1 MYPAPLWTSLFPM
14 YGSSEQA
21 LYVLDQAADVRA
33 RADVTWRSAIRQAL
47 ASRVPIEQIATR
59 ANTTIEHVLAI
70 VNTSQPI
77 SDSPRRGGCFP
88 RNAGP
93 W

>member
-1 MYPAPLWTSLFPM
+1 MN
-14 YGSSEQA
+14 GSSEQA
-21 LYVLDQAADVRA
+21 LYVLDQAAEVRA

-47 ASRVPIEQIATR
+47 ASKASIEQIADR
-59 ANTTIEHVLAI
+59 AHATIEQVLAI
-70 VNTSQPI
+70 VATSTPVSQ
-77 SDSPRRGGCFP
+77 SPRRGGCFP

>member
-1 MYPAPLWTSLFPM
+1 M

-21 LYVLDQAADVRA
+21 LYVLDQAAEVRA

-47 ASRVPIEQIATR
+47 ASKASIEQIADR
-59 ANTTIEHVLAI
+59 AHTTVEQILAI
-70 VNTSQPI
+70 VSTPVPTPTSE
-77 SDSPRRGGCFP
+77 SPRSGGCFP
-88 RNAGP
+88 RNPGR

>member
-1 MYPAPLWTSLFPM
+1 M

-21 LYVLDQAADVRA
+21 LYVLDQAAEVRA

-47 ASRVPIEQIATR
+47 ASEASIEQIADR
-59 ANTTIEHVLAI
+59 ANTSIEQILAI
-70 VNTSQPI
+70 VSTPVPAPTSE
-77 SDSPRRGGCFP
+77 SPRSGGCFP
-88 RNAGP
+88 RNTGR

>member
-1 MYPAPLWTSLFPM
+1 M

-21 LYVLDQAADVRA
+21 LYVLDQAAEVRA

-47 ASRVPIEQIATR
+47 ASNAPIEQIATR
-59 ANTTIEHVLAI
+59 ANTTIETVLAI
-70 VNTSQPI
+70 VNDNPT
-77 SDSPRRGGCFP
+77 PRRGGCFP
-88 RNAGP
+88 RNAGA

>member
-1 MYPAPLWTSLFPM
+1 M
-14 YGSSEQA
+14 YGSPEQA

-47 ASRVPIEQIATR
+47 ASKASIDQIADRAHTTVEQI
-59 ANTTIEHVLAI
+59 LAI
-70 VNTSQPI
+70 VATPPQAPKSE
-77 SDSPRRGGCFP
+77 SPRSGGCFP
-88 RNAGP
+88 RNAGR